1 MADGATDQTNR
12 PRHDDRSTFEEFFQ
26 YESAFTLKSVF
37 DNIRNSSIAAGIIV
51 LGFWTM
57 DHSSPAHVVFGANE
71 ANKWSILLMAF
82 GILML
87 ALSLIQSTA
96 LVAVRLKKLP
106 KRKPS
111 GAALLLELAH
121 FLS

>member
-1 MADGATDQTNR
+1 M
-12 PRHDDRSTFEEFFQ
+12 
-26 YESAFTLKSVF
+26 
-37 DNIRNSSIAAGIIV
+37 
-51 LGFWTM
+51 
-57 DHSSPAHVVFGANE
+57 FGANE

-111 GAALLLELAH
+111 GAALLLELATLLIAIGSPLITLAMTMLGLTRGVIVH
-121 FLS
+121 